1 MSSQLQVDVFV
12 SPPVRANTGHTEFAK
27 SVWSPTSCTLIHG
40 SQSALLVDAPTTMDQ
55 AEALAKWIAE
65 TIPNKTLL
73 YIYTTHAH
81 PDHFMGV
88 PIIQKA
94 FPDAQ
99 FVATGNVVAG
109 IEALYATVYDAIWPN
124 MFPGQLHPSK
134 PVPKALPASGK
145 LHLDGHEI
153 RGIEVGHTDNEFSSF
168 LHVPSLRLV
177 ISGDIVY
184 GECHQYFGEANTKA
198 RRREWLDAIDSIE
211 ALNPQIIVAGHKRAS
226 EIDGAYLMQSTR
238 DYIHTFEKELSQT
251 TSWES
256 LFDRMV
262 ALYPQ
267 RWNLFI
273 LELGCQ
279 QSFAV
284 VEKERL

>member
-1 MSSQLQVDVFV
+1 
-12 SPPVRANTGHTEFAK
+12 
-27 SVWSPTSCTLIHG
+27 
-40 SQSALLVDAPTTMDQ
+40 
-55 AEALAKWIAE
+55 
-65 TIPNKTLL
+65 
-73 YIYTTHAH
+73 
-81 PDHFMGV
+81 MGV
-88 PIIQKA
+88 PIIEKA

-109 IEALYATVYDAIWPN
+109 IKELYATVFDAVWPN
-124 MFPGQLHPSK
+124 LFPGQLHDSK
-134 PVPKALPASGK
+134 PVPKALAAGGEF
-145 LHLDGHEI
+145 LLDGHKI
-153 RGIEVGHTDNEFSSF
+153 CGVEVGHTDNEYSSF

-177 ISGDIVY
+177 VSGDIVY
-184 GECHQYFGEANTKA
+184 GECHQHFAEANTKA
-198 RRREWLDAIDSIE
+198 KRQEWLDAIDRIE
-211 ALNPQIIVAGHKRAS
+211 ALNPQIVVPGHKRAT

-238 DYIHTFEKELSQT
+238 EYIHHFERELSRA

-273 LELGCQ
+273 LEYGCQ